1 MRAWIGA
8 GVKLGSVLV
17 DPLSSI
23 RSTLREPVP
32 VATFAWIAVLAAV
45 ISALCLP
52 GQLELLHRSLGS
64 AGDPL
69 SDLKSQMMEEGLRR
83 LILVDR
89 LLPPPTLVLAA
100 LLLAG
105 AADPIL
111 ALPQNRRPAL
121 WAVAFLG
128 LAPILLQRLGE
139 LAITYW
145 TYSASGGLADAVDL
159 PRRFSTGPELLWL
172 GESPPVWLRSLS
184 QRVNLVSL
192 WSVGLWTLGLR
203 ELEGR
208 EFAPW
213 HLALPLSVLAVAT
226 AITWWL
232 APFVIPLILG
242 RP

>member
-1 MRAWIGA
+1 M
-8 GVKLGSVLV
+8 KLGISVGIGVCSVLV
-17 DPLSSI
+17 DPLASI
-23 RSTLREPVP
+23 KKALKEPTP
-32 VATFAWIAVLAAV
+32 ASTFAWVVVLAAI

-52 GQLELLHRSLGS
+52 MQLELLERSLGS
-64 AGDPL
+64 LGDPL
-69 SDLKSQMMEEGLRR
+69 LDLKNEMMARGLRR
-83 LILVDR
+83 LILADR
-89 LLPPPTLVLAA
+89 LLPPPTLLLAA
-100 LLLAG
+100 VLLAG

-121 WAVAFLG
+121 WALIFLG
-128 LAPILLQRLGE
+128 LAPILLQRFGE
-139 LAITYW
+139 VVVTYW
-145 TYSASGGLADAVDL
+145 FPGTGGVADAVGL
-159 PRRFSTGPELLWL
+159 PRQFSTGPDLLWL
-172 GESPPVWLRSLS
+172 GESPPVWVRSLS

-208 EFAPW
+208 GFSAW

-232 APFVIPLILG
+232 TPFAIPLILG

>member
-1 MRAWIGA
+1 M
-8 GVKLGSVLV
+8 
-17 DPLSSI
+17 
-23 RSTLREPVP
+23 P
-32 VATFAWIAVLAAV
+32 VATFAWIAISAAV

-52 GQLELLHRSLGS
+52 VQLELLDRSLGS
-64 AGDPL
+64 VGDPL
-69 SDLKSQMMEEGLRR
+69 SDLKNQMMAEGLRR
-83 LILVDR
+83 LILADR
-89 LLPPPTLVLAA
+89 LLPAPTLVLAA

-121 WAVAFLG
+121 WAVVFLG
-128 LAPILLQRLGE
+128 LAPLLLQRFGE
-139 LAITYW
+139 VAITYW
-145 TYSASGGLADAVDL
+145 ISPASSGLADAADL
-159 PRRFSTGPELLWL
+159 PRRFSTGPELLWP
-172 GESPPVWLRSLS
+172 GDSPPVWVRSLS

-208 EFAPW
+208 GFAAW
-213 HLALPLSVLAVAT
+213 HLVLPLSVLAVAT

-232 APFVIPLILG
+232 TPFVLPLILG